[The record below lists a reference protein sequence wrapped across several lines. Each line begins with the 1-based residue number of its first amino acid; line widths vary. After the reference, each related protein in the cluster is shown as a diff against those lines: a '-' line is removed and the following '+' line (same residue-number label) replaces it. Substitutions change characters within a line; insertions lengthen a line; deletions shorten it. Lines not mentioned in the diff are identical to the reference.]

1 MRTFSIITLGCRV
14 NQCESDEIAQGLAE
28 RGWQSAE
35 AGEIPAVVIV
45 NTCTVT
51 GESDRKSRQMIRR
64 AAAQGSHVVVT
75 GCFAQISGE
84 EAAKIPGVVYVCG
97 NDRKAKIPAVLSYI
111 DTLSDA
117 DTSGT
122 DTDVLMDMDDM
133 AGAAMDPVVLRIP
146 KRVRSYIKIEDGCEN
161 RCAYCIIPKAR
172 GRVRS
177 KPACEVIREAS
188 HLAGYCRELILT
200 GIETASYGMDLRE
213 NGKRL
218 PYGMA
223 LAALLQEVDRIPGV
237 ERIGMG
243 SLEPTVM
250 SDAFVS
256 ALTGVGHILH
266 HFHLSIQSGST
277 TVLRRMRRRY
287 TAEMALAAME
297 RVRTAMPDVT
307 FGADVIVGF
316 PGETEAEFAETVEFC
331 RRARFLHLH
340 IFPYSIRE
348 GTEAADMPDQ
358 IPESVKKARVR
369 ALEAVDN
376 EIRTAML
383 TEYVAAHRTAPVY
396 VLVEKAEDGV
406 ANGHTEHF
414 VEVDVPTARTD
425 VVGRILPVSLT
436 ETDGVICRGA
446 FME

>member
-14 NQCESDEIAQGLAE
+14 NQCESDEIAQGLTE
-28 RGWQSAE
+28 RGWENAPI
-35 AGEIPAVVIV
+35 GEIPSVVIV

-64 AAAQGSHVVVT
+64 AASQGSHVVVT
-75 GCFAQISGE
+75 GCFAQIAGE

-97 NDRKAKIPAVLSYI
+97 NDRKAKIPAVLSHI
-111 DTLSDA
+111 DSLADDTDGAIPVDVDA
-117 DTSGT
+117 DELT
-122 DTDVLMDMDDM
+122 
-133 AGAAMDPVVLRIP
+133 GAAMDPVVLRTP

-161 RCAYCIIPKAR
+161 RCAYCIIPRAR

-177 KPACEVIREAS
+177 KPACEVLREAA

-213 NGKRL
+213 NGQKL

-223 LAALLQEVDRIPGV
+223 LAALLGEVDNIPGV
-237 ERIGMG
+237 ERIGLG

-256 ALTGVGHILH
+256 ALTGVTHILR

-277 TVLRRMRRRY
+277 TVLHRMRRRY

-297 RVRTAMPDVT
+297 RVRAAMPDVT

-316 PGETEAEFAETVEFC
+316 PGETEEEFAETIAFC

-340 IFPYSIRE
+340 IFPYSVRE
-348 GTEAADMPDQ
+348 GTEAAEMADQ

-369 ALEAVDN
+369 ALEAVDD
-376 EIRTAML
+376 EIRAAML
-383 TEYVAAHRTAPVY
+383 TEYVAAHRTDPVY

-414 VEVDVPTARTD
+414 VEVDIPTGRMET
-425 VVGRILPVSLT
+425 VGKLLPVLLT
-436 ETDGVICRGA
+436 ETDGVICRGV

>member
-14 NQCESDEIAQGLAE
+14 NQCESDEIAQGLTE
-28 RGWQSAE
+28 RGWENAP
-35 AGEIPAVVIV
+35 I
-45 NTCTVT
+45 

-64 AAAQGSHVVVT
+64 AASQGSHVVVT
-75 GCFAQISGE
+75 GCFAQIAGE

-97 NDRKAKIPAVLSYI
+97 NDRKAKIPAVLSHI
-111 DTLSDA
+111 DSLADDTDGAIPVDVDA
-117 DTSGT
+117 DELT
-122 DTDVLMDMDDM
+122 
-133 AGAAMDPVVLRIP
+133 GAAMEPVVLRTP

-161 RCAYCIIPKAR
+161 RCAYCIIPRAR

-177 KPACEVIREAS
+177 KPACEVLREAA

-213 NGKRL
+213 NGQKL

-223 LAALLQEVDRIPGV
+223 LAALLGEVDNIPGV

-256 ALTGVGHILH
+256 ALTGVTHILR

-277 TVLRRMRRRY
+277 TVLHRMRRRY

-297 RVRTAMPDVT
+297 RVRAAMPDVT

-316 PGETEAEFAETVEFC
+316 PRETEEEFAETIAFC

-340 IFPYSIRE
+340 IFPYSVRE
-348 GTEAADMPDQ
+348 GTEAAEMADQ

-369 ALEAVDN
+369 ALEEVDE

-383 TEYVAAHRTAPVY
+383 TEYVAAHRTEPVH

-414 VEVDVPTARTD
+414 VEVDIPTGRTD
-425 VVGRILPVSLT
+425 TVGKLLPVLLT
-436 ETDGVICRGA
+436 ETDGVICRGV